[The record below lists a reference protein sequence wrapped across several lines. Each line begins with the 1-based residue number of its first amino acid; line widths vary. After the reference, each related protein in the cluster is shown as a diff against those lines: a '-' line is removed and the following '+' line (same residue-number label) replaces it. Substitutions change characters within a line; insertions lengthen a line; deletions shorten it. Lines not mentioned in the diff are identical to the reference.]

1 MLDILNAKHNGN
13 SSRHLLSM
21 HHHLNYGSMLFNLPR
36 QKLNTLQVYPVL
48 MAKHVKINFTIIDS
62 NQFLSGLSVPQPA
75 NLESSQVNENLGKI

>member
-1 MLDILNAKHNGN
+1 MLNITVIVVDISCLCITILITVVC
-13 SSRHLLSM
+13 SS
-21 HHHLNYGSMLFNLPR
+21 NLPR
-36 QKLNTLQVYPVL
+36 QKLDTLQVYPVL